1 MLNNKQIMKNTYKQ
15 PVNRIIQ
22 QDIPKPVNK
31 FIQEKKAD
39 NRIIQ
44 QEQNCV
50 NRFIQQDS
58 RVIQQDSRVI
68 QQDSR
73 VIQPVSKILQQDIV
87 QKQIHNP
94 NANAKPVYSLQ
105 PQQVEMLHQL
115 KAQQGNPLQYI
126 HESMWCLVV
135 KKRNIALEKQN
146 YENLEKNDI
155 YEIVSFN
162 TTNKGA
168 SIAFV
173 NYKPVNTPE
182 WRVIAKYVKKIAYNN
197 VNFDIDTSP
206 TFNETK
212 Y

>member
-1 MLNNKQIMKNTYKQ
+1 MLNNKQIMKNTHKQ

-31 FIQEKKAD
+31 FIQEQKPD
-39 NRIIQ
+39 NRIVQ
-44 QEQNCV
+44 QEQNSV
-50 NRFIQQDS
+50 NRF
-58 RVIQQDSRVI
+58 I

-94 NANAKPVYSLQ
+94 NPKPVYTLQ
-105 PQQVEMLHQL
+105 PQQIEMLHQL
-115 KAQQGNPLQYI
+115 KAQPGNPLQYI

-173 NYKPVNTPE
+173 NYKPVHSAE
-182 WRVIAKYVKKIAYNN
+182 WREIAKYVKKIAYNN
-197 VNFDIDTSP
+197 VNFNIDTCP

>member
-1 MLNNKQIMKNTYKQ
+1 MKNTHKQ

-31 FIQEKKAD
+31 FIQEQKPD
-39 NRIIQ
+39 SRIVQ
-44 QEQNCV
+44 QEQNSV
-50 NRFIQQDS
+50 NRF
-58 RVIQQDSRVI
+58 I

-94 NANAKPVYSLQ
+94 NPKPVYTLQ
-105 PQQVEMLHQL
+105 PEQIEMLHQL
-115 KAQQGNPLQYI
+115 KAQPGNPLQYI

-173 NYKPVNTPE
+173 NYKPVNTSE
-182 WRVIAKYVKKIAYNN
+182 WRVIAKYVKKIPYNN
-197 VNFDIDTSP
+197 LNFNIDTCP
-206 TFNETK
+206 TFNEAK

>member
-31 FIQEKKAD
+31 FIQEKKPD
-39 NRIIQ
+39 NRIVQ
-44 QEQNCV
+44 QEQNFV
-50 NRFIQQDS
+50 NTF
-58 RVIQQDSRVI
+58 
-68 QQDSR
+68 
-73 VIQPVSKILQQDIV
+73 IQPVSKILQQDIV

-94 NANAKPVYSLQ
+94 NANPKPVYSLQ
-105 PQQVEMLHQL
+105 PQQLEMLHQL